1 MPITKSFGPAG
12 TEKEVQ
18 KGDNPD
24 RGVTCGEVQE
34 KPSMMRLFTS
44 QK

>member
-12 TEKEVQ
+12 TENDVQ
-18 KGDNPD
+18 KGNE
-24 RGVTCGEVQE
+24 VCGELQL
-34 KPSMMRLFTS
+34 KPSMIRLFTS